1 MVRSQRSGMVQTE
14 LQYKFVYMAVKRH
27 METAQRLAEEQVT
40 IQVIL
45 ISVILAKVVAELNG
59 VFQRHFV

>member
-1 MVRSQRSGMVQTE
+1 MVQTE